1 MNNSY
6 YKYVFLNYYKTFV
19 NLLYISLNKNLKIPY
34 NLIYFI
40 YYEFYQL
47 FENKNLIN
55 RFLNNIDIVVV
66 M

>member
-40 YYEFYQL
+40 YYEFY
-47 FENKNLIN
+47 
-55 RFLNNIDIVVV
+55 
-66 M
+66 